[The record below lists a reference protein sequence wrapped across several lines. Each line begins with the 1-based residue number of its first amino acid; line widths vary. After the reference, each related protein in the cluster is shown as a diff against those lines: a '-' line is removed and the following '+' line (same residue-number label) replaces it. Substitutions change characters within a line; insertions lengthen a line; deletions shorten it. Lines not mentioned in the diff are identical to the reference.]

1 MGQATLFSR
10 LTPLQKSEIIMIL
23 QQNGNTVGFL
33 GDGVNDAG
41 ALRQS
46 DIGISVDSAVDIA
59 KESADIILLDKDL
72 SVLKEGVLEGR
83 ETFGNITKYIKMTA
97 SSNFGNMFSV
107 MFASAFLP
115 FLPMLPIHLL
125 IQNLLYD
132 ISV

>member
-1 MGQATLFSR
+1 
-10 LTPLQKSEIIMIL
+10 MIL

-72 SVLKEGVLEGR
+72 SVLKEGVLKGVR
-83 ETFGNITKYIKMTA
+83 PLA
-97 SSNFGNMFSV
+97 
-107 MFASAFLP
+107 
-115 FLPMLPIHLL
+115 
-125 IQNLLYD
+125 
-132 ISV
+132 ISPNT